1 MGKFLSTRSA
11 ARFRGLIRALRRDE
25 RGISLVLAQ
34 ESIARASADRPP
46 AERFDTALKEVL
58 WMRAGGM
65 GWGRIAFI
73 TAGRNRT
80 GAGIPRKGGS

>member
-1 MGKFLSTRSA
+1 MQRRSFITA
-11 ARFRGLIRALRRDE
+11 AAAAALAPLTP
-25 RGISLVLAQ
+25 LVLAQ